1 MIKKQNLWFL
11 TLFSLILV
19 LGVYYITMPNEIFVT
34 NNNPDENLTNVSIE
48 VNDNEYLTA
57 LRVELEDERQEKK
70 VNLEKILNSSE
81 TSSEEKN
88 NAYLELKQL
97 NELKGQEEAIEKKIK
112 VNYNLDA
119 FAKVNNDNITI
130 IVIKKEHDVKLAND
144 IMKLIQKS
152 YEEKKVISIKF
163 EI

>member
-97 NELKGQEEAIEKKIK
+97 NELKGQEEAIEKK
-112 VNYNLDA
+112 
-119 FAKVNNDNITI
+119 NDKDTPL
-130 IVIKKEHDVKLAND
+130 E
-144 IMKLIQKS
+144 
-152 YEEKKVISIKF
+152 
-163 EI
+163 